1 MSKLRNSKSET
12 LPDNDIVCGW
22 CRVLRRG
29 ANVTCADK
37 EEEDLDQDQE
47 AEEASRDTPAGAATM
62 VRHFYSTAARL
73 ALY

>member
-1 MSKLRNSKSET
+1 MSPFLT
-12 LPDNDIVCGW
+12 YDIVCGW

-37 EEEDLDQDQE
+37 EEGEDRDQE
-47 AEEASRDTPAGAATM
+47 VEEASRDTPAGAATM
-62 VRHFYSTAARL
+62 VRHFSCTAARL

>member
-1 MSKLRNSKSET
+1 MSHYLT
-12 LPDNDIVCGW
+12 YDIVCGW

-37 EEEDLDQDQE
+37 EGEDLDQGV
-47 AEEASRDTPAGAATM
+47 EEASRDTPAVAATM
-62 VRHFYSTAARL
+62 VRHFYSTAASL